1 MSERS
6 EALRKRARELTGTKA
21 GDETGEL
28 SLDLAQ
34 ACIALARNEEWLD
47 GEISPTEHPGD
58 FHNVSHDGG
67 LLILAPPGDRT
78 TAA

>member
-6 EALRKRARELTGTKA
+6 EALRKRARELTGVKA
-21 GDETGEL
+21 EDETSDL

-47 GEISPTEHPGD
+47 GEVSPVEPLGD
-58 FHNVSHDGG
+58 S
-67 LLILAPPGDRT
+67 PPDRQ
-78 TAA
+78 A

>member
-6 EALRKRARELTGTKA
+6 EALRKRARELTGIKA
-21 GDETGEL
+21 GDETSGL

-47 GEISPTEHPGD
+47 GEISPMEQAGD
-58 FHNVSHDGG
+58 SPPDRAAHGG
-67 LLILAPPGDRT
+67 
-78 TAA
+78 